1 MWGEQMFPKI
11 IHIDNVKDIRYGTTE
26 IGFYQTKAQL
36 DKLLDK
42 HGCTKVISGRDGTF
56 NMIGFEYQEKSYML
70 AIPNVYVKGVLVERL
85 GIRIV
90 FRYLEVL
97 LELAKER
104 VIDLDF
110 ALLSAKMVQTS
121 IGTMTVG
128 KALEK
133 MPQADLM
140 LPEYAGEDN
149 DEKNGG

>member
-1 MWGEQMFPKI
+1 
-11 IHIDNVKDIRYGTTE
+11 V
-26 IGFYQTKAQL
+26 GFYQTKAEL
-36 DKLLDK
+36 EKLLDK

-56 NMIGFEYQEKSYML
+56 NMLGFEYQGKSYML

-90 FRYLEVL
+90 YRYLEVL

-110 ALLSAKMVQTS
+110 ALLSAKMVQTA

-133 MPQADLM
+133 IPQADLM
-140 LPEYAGEDN
+140 LPEYASEN
-149 DEKNGG
+149 NEEKSKG